1 MSGSPPEIKGLTPT
15 QVWMDEQMDH
25 MKDALLY
32 GSSMIEIDSLTATQV
47 MMEEKEARYRAAY
60 GGRGHGKTIT
70 GRWQQQQLSAT
81 TKNYQQKLMAAIQN
95 SGHRPDLR
103 RDGTV
108 EPSIDPFLYPN
119 KVVKKMEEAPTNTIS
134 DRHYLCLTVT
144 EYQDFAEC
152 IQKGCY
158 LNKEG
163 SHCKVKNAKTKKLK
177 NLVYKFKKSPYLHK
191 SLIWKA
197 QMHVIKAELER
208 RKQWATG
215 N

>member
-1 MSGSPPEIKGLTPT
+1 MKNESSPDELKGLHADMS
-15 QVWMDEQMDH
+15 WLEDH

-32 GSSMIEIDSLTATQV
+32 DTSMVEIKHPTATQV
-47 MMEEKEARYRAAY
+47 MMEEKEARYRTTY
-60 GGRGHGKTIT
+60 GGRGHAKTIT
-70 GRWQQQQLSAT
+70 GRWPQQA
-81 TKNYQQKLMAAIQN
+81 MAAIQN
-95 SGHRPDLR
+95 PNWEPALR
-103 RDGTV
+103 RNEKV
-108 EPSIDPFLYPN
+108 EQSVDPFLYPN
-119 KVVKKMEEAPTNTIS
+119 KVVKEMEEAPINTIS

-152 IQKGCY
+152 IQNGCY

-163 SHCKVKNAKTKKLK
+163 NHCKVKKAKTKKLK
-177 NLVYKFKKSPYLHK
+177 NLIYKFKKSPYLHK

-197 QMHVIKAELER
+197 QMHVIKAELKR

>member
-1 MSGSPPEIKGLTPT
+1 MSGSPSEIKGLTST
-15 QVWMDEQMDH
+15 QVWFDEQMDH
-25 MKDALLY
+25 MKDAMLY
-32 GSSMIEIDSLTATQV
+32 GTSMIEIDSLTATQV
-47 MMEEKEARYRAAY
+47 MMEVKEARYHAAY
-60 GGRGHGKTIT
+60 GGRGHAKTIT
-70 GRWQQQQLSAT
+70 GRWHQQTL
-81 TKNYQQKLMAAIQN
+81 AAIQN
-95 SGHRPDLR
+95 PSWGLDLR
-103 RDGTV
+103 RNGKM
-108 EPSIDPFLYPN
+108 ESPIDPFLYPN
-119 KVVKKMEEAPTNTIS
+119 QVVKQMEEAPINTVS

-144 EYQDFAEC
+144 EYQNFAEC

-163 SHCKVKNAKTKKLK
+163 SHCKVKKAKTKKLK
-177 NLVYKFKKSPYLHK
+177 NLVHKFKKSPYLHK